1 MRVKVPRCMSSQH
14 PDNVRTPFFASHSVI
29 GGEDEIREAYYV
41 FSHLGCDE
49 QMWDAEGK
57 EVDDFV
63 VVKLLSN
70 YDYFFREKKLGE
82 DVFLTLRVPNPA
94 VERAEG
100 KVLIET
106 LDSIPRSFDVSKI
119 FYGEDLAPI
128 FEVILPM
135 TQSPEQLNRVYFYYK
150 EFVVGKQ
157 HRPCF
162 SGDVPLKEWIGEFKP
177 EEINVIPLVEDIVS
191 MLKADQI
198 VRDYLKDKR
207 FEYQRVFLARS
218 DPALNYSLVSAV
230 LLNKIALY
238 KLSLLEEELS
248 VDIYPILGVGSPPF
262 RGGMTPLSE
271 SQVLEEYPSVQTF
284 TLQSAFKYDYPEQ
297 QIVESIK
304 RIKEKKRGKPQELDL
319 EYYQKILENLSKE
332 YEEEIVEIA
341 PLINRLAPYIPQRR
355 KRKLH
360 IGLFGYARGV
370 GRITL
375 PRAITFCAALY
386 SLGIPPEILGLS
398 ALTQKQKEAVS
409 EIYKFFEQHISSAL
423 QYLNQENLKLLPPS
437 LAEKIRETAKEFEY
451 ETNQEHKKLTTQI
464 VKLFKQN
471 EIAKME
477 EKIIEAG
484 ALRGF
489 LG

>member
-1 MRVKVPRCMSSQH
+1 
-14 PDNVRTPFFASHSVI
+14 
-29 GGEDEIREAYYV
+29 
-41 FSHLGCDE
+41 
-49 QMWDAEGK
+49 
-57 EVDDFV
+57 
-63 VVKLLSN
+63 
-70 YDYFFREKKLGE
+70 
-82 DVFLTLRVPNPA
+82 
-94 VERAEG
+94 
-100 KVLIET
+100 
-106 LDSIPRSFDVSKI
+106 
-119 FYGEDLAPI
+119 
-128 FEVILPM
+128 
-135 TQSPEQLNRVYFYYK
+135 
-150 EFVVGKQ
+150 
-157 HRPCF
+157 
-162 SGDVPLKEWIGEFKP
+162 
-177 EEINVIPLVEDIVS
+177 
-191 MLKADQI
+191 
-198 VRDYLKDKR
+198 
-207 FEYQRVFLARS
+207 
-218 DPALNYSLVSAV
+218 
-230 LLNKIALY
+230 
-238 KLSLLEEELS
+238 
-248 VDIYPILGVGSPPF
+248 
-262 RGGMTPLSE
+262 MTPLSE